1 MTATGQQVTPKETAP
16 LVTAARS
23 GDEFAFTRLVN
34 RVEAEQER
42 QGVLTV
48 AVDNQERTITE
59 ARGRYNAVPH
69 GSNRSAKTQRIGK
82 GYLQL
87 LEASAQVPRQWQ
99 DRERLRR
106 TG

>member
-1 MTATGQQVTPKETAP
+1 MTATGQQATPKETAS

-48 AVDNQERTITE
+48 AVDNQERTIT
-59 ARGRYNAVPH
+59 
-69 GSNRSAKTQRIGK
+69 
-82 GYLQL
+82 
-87 LEASAQVPRQWQ
+87 
-99 DRERLRR
+99 
-106 TG
+106 

>member
-1 MTATGQQVTPKETAP
+1 MTATGQQATPKETAS

-23 GDEFAFTRLVN
+23 GDESAFMRLVN

-48 AVDNQERTITE
+48 AVDNQERTITQ

-69 GSNRSAKTQRIGK
+69 RSNRSAKIQRIGK

-87 LEASAQVPRQWQ
+87 LEASAQVLRQWQ

>member
-1 MTATGQQVTPKETAP
+1 MTATGQQATPKETP
-16 LVTAARS
+16 SLVTAARS
-23 GDEFAFTRLVN
+23 GDESAFTRLVN

-48 AVDNQERTITE
+48 AFDNQERTITQ
-59 ARGRYNAVPH
+59 ARGRYNAVSH
-69 GSNRSAKTQRIGK
+69 RSNRSAKIQRIGK

-87 LEASAQVPRQWQ
+87 LEASAQVLRQWQ
-99 DRERLRR
+99 DRGRLRR

>member
-1 MTATGQQVTPKETAP
+1 MTATGQQATPKETAS

-23 GDEFAFTRLVN
+23 GDESAFMRLVN

-48 AVDNQERTITE
+48 AVDNQERTITQ

-69 GSNRSAKTQRIGK
+69 GSNRSVKIQRIGK

-87 LEASAQVPRQWQ
+87 LEASAQVLRQWQ